1 MMKDR
6 ILTKIV
12 GIQHYQGVVE
22 VGETVQVVKDVFS
35 EYPQVLTVLNG
46 TGEKVG
52 NIASKLNNFD
62 LVINQVVNNF
72 ELYDHVEDYDFT
84 VKRVSKYYVMLIGTL
99 KEENDDAVSVEELE
113 SLVQNYKESIDLMVC
128 TLDELDPDDVLT
140 SRHIRSQ
147 LDSIIKLHNEMSN
160 KLIEVQNAA
169 SKGSIV
175 FDYYSKEAAK

>member
-1 MMKDR
+1 M
-6 ILTKIV
+6 
-12 GIQHYQGVVE
+12 
-22 VGETVQVVKDVFS
+22 
-35 EYPQVLTVLNG
+35 
-46 TGEKVG
+46 
-52 NIASKLNNFD
+52 
-62 LVINQVVNNF
+62 
-72 ELYDHVEDYDFT
+72 
-84 VKRVSKYYVMLIGTL
+84 
-99 KEENDDAVSVEELE
+99 
-113 SLVQNYKESIDLMVC
+113 QNYKESIDVMVC